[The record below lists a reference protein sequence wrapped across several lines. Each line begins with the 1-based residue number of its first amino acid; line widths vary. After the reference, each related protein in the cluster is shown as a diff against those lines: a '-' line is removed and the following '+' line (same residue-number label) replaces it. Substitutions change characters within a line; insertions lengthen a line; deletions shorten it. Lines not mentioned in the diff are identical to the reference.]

1 VTNGFLPL
9 NLPLPAAPA
18 AAPAV
23 TPAVAS
29 SALGGAFIPGLA
41 LGLLPIVLQA
51 PGGPLA
57 PAREGF
63 PRISPGDILRAAL
76 GIQALSER
84 GLVPVA
90 SFDPFSGD
98 LVVST
103 QDQSGV
109 LTDILGSK
117 FASEAL
123 APTQQE
129 IAEIGT
135 LRDEVVN
142 RLAMPTARRVGPGVV
157 VRRSRDF
164 ARTRRLGGPCAAANT
179 GFSRLNCARGGF
191 S

>member
-1 VTNGFLPL
+1 M
-9 NLPLPAAPA
+9 NLPLP

-23 TPAVAS
+23 TPAVATQ
-29 SALGGAFIPGLA
+29 ALGGAFIPGLA

-57 PAREGF
+57 PATEGS
-63 PRISPGDILRAAL
+63 PRIKPGDLLRAAL

-123 APTQQE
+123 APTQAE

-135 LRDEVVN
+135 VRDEIV
-142 RLAMPTARRVGPGVV
+142 RSLAMPTARRVGPGVV
-157 VRRSRDF
+157 ARRSSDLSS
-164 ARTRRLGGPCAAANT
+164 ARRLGGPCAAANT
-179 GFSRLNCARGGF
+179 GFTRLRCGRGGF
-191 S
+191 T